1 MTITTK
7 IDYSIHS
14 LQGLS
19 PNKLEI
25 ECKIEDKNAN
35 YIIHRALINQLATKR
50 QGTAST
56 KTRSEVR
63 GGGRKP
69 WKQKGSGRARAGST
83 RSPLWKGGGVT
94 FGPRPRSFSKKIN
107 KKEWRLALL
116 TLLKNKTSNSIIVEG
131 FHEQFKSPKTK
142 LLLDILSTWKISG
155 NSKNLIILENS
166 NSNILLSARNI
177 PKLKVINADNL
188 NIVDILNADNLIITV
203 EALKKIY
210 EVYNV

>member
-7 IDYSIHS
+7 IDYFIHS
-14 LQGLS
+14 LEGLS
-19 PNKLEI
+19 NNKLEI

-56 KTRSEVR
+56 KTKSEVR

-94 FGPRPRSFSKKIN
+94 FGPKPRSFSQKIN
-107 KKEWRLALL
+107 KKEKRLALL

-131 FHEQFKSPKTK
+131 FQEQFKNPKTK
-142 LLLDILSTWKISG
+142 LLLDILSNWNIPE
-155 NSKNLIILENS
+155 NCKNLIILENS
-166 NSNILLSARNI
+166 EPNILLSARNI

-188 NIVDILNADNLIITV
+188 NIVDILNADV
-203 EALKKIY
+203 RFVLKFL
-210 EVYNV
+210 VSRS